1 MLRVPSSYFIQR
13 WEAKLDVVV
22 DGAVLEPMFT
32 VLVFCMTATSMHQLS
47 RDGLLQGIVHPN
59 ERFLSTYATTA
70 SLHLSR
76 SAQRYLWSAG

>member
-1 MLRVPSSYFIQR
+1 MLRGSSSYFIQR

-47 RDGLLQGIVHPN
+47 GDGLL
-59 ERFLSTYATTA
+59 
-70 SLHLSR
+70 
-76 SAQRYLWSAG
+76 